1 MRSRIADIVHV
12 VILLVAGAIVL
23 NSDVDMKVY
32 AIGIIVGSLAAGF
45 AAGIKGNG

>member
-12 VILLVAGAIVL
+12 AILFVAAVIVL
-23 NSDVDMKVY
+23 NTDVDMNGY
-32 AIGIIVGSLAAGF
+32 AIGVIVGSFAASF

>member
-12 VILLVAGAIVL
+12 AILLIAGAIVL
-23 NSDVDMKVY
+23 NTDVDMKGY
-32 AIGIIVGSLAAGF
+32 AIGVIVGSIAAGF